1 MPFRSFLSSPL
12 TASLRATAGASTF
25 IAAIAVG
32 SLSFS
37 AVAADASLPTKQEIV
52 IGTTVGD
59 FADMV
64 TDSIKPQLEARGY
77 KVKLVEFT
85 DYVTPNI
92 ALADGSLDVN
102 CFQHK
107 PYLESFA
114 KDRGLSLAPITQ
126 VPTGP
131 MGLYSGK
138 LAALDK
144 VKEGSTVAIPN
155 DPTNQARALLML
167 QDLGW
172 LTLKEGINPLK
183 ASEFDVVNNPHNL
196 KLVLLEA
203 AQLPRLREDVD
214 FSVINGNFAA
224 SSGIPFS
231 EGLFL
236 ERSYDFINWVVVK
249 SADADQ
255 PFAKDVAAAY
265 NSAAFKA
272 YAAKRFV
279 GYKYPQG
286 WGG

>member
-1 MPFRSFLSSPL
+1 MQRRSFFTLSAL
-12 TASLRATAGASTF
+12 ALLAS
-25 IAAIAVG
+25 
-32 SLSFS
+32 SLPFS
-37 AVAADASLPTKQEIV
+37 VLAADPAKKEIV

-64 TDSIKPQLEARGY
+64 TDSIKPQLEAKGY

-107 PYLESFA
+107 PYLESFST
-114 KDRGLSLAPITQ
+114 DRGLSLAPITQ

-131 MGLYSGK
+131 MGLYAGK
-138 LAALDK
+138 LGELKAL
-144 VKEGSTVAIPN
+144 KEGSTVAIPN

-183 ASEFDVVNNPHNL
+183 ASEFDVAKNPHNI
-196 KLVLLEA
+196 KLIQLEA
-203 AQLPRLREDVD
+203 AQLPRSREDVD

-224 SSGIPFS
+224 SSGIAFS

-236 ERSYDFINWVVVK
+236 ERSYNFINWVVVK

-265 NSAAFKA
+265 NSPEFKA

-279 GYKYPQG
+279 GYKYPEGWQG
-286 WGG
+286 QSASN

>member
-1 MPFRSFLSSPL
+1 MQRRSFFTLSAL
-12 TASLRATAGASTF
+12 ALLAS
-25 IAAIAVG
+25 
-32 SLSFS
+32 
-37 AVAADASLPTKQEIV
+37 SLPLSAFAIDEAKKEIV

-64 TDSIKPQLEARGY
+64 TDSIKPQLEAKGY

-107 PYLESFA
+107 PYLESFS

-131 MGLYSGK
+131 MGLYAGK
-138 LAALDK
+138 LEDLKA

-172 LTLKEGINPLK
+172 LSLKEGINPLK
-183 ASEFDVVNNPHNL
+183 ASEFDVVKNPHNL

-203 AQLPRLREDVD
+203 AQLPRSREDVD

-231 EGLFL
+231 SGLFL

-249 SADADQ
+249 SADAGK

-265 NSAAFKA
+265 NSPEFKA

-279 GYKYPQG
+279 GYKYPEG
-286 WGG
+286 WQQKG